1 MKLGVN
7 PIMQML
13 TLFSEMFRKEV
24 NIICAEEY
32 TKCYYTL

>member
-1 MKLGVN
+1 MKLEVN

-24 NIICAEEY
+24 NIICAEY
-32 TKCYYTL
+32 TKFYYTL